1 MTPIPIPL
9 DGSTTWIEN
18 RKVELLEAVT
28 RRVVI
33 KGWESRMGI
42 QWPVG
47 IQLGRIGTF
56 WCALS
61 SWVAVDKNYVL
72 HNS

>member
-1 MTPIPIPL
+1 MNPTLIPL

-18 RKVELLEAVT
+18 LKAELLEVVT

-33 KGWESRMGI
+33 KGWERMMGS
-42 QWPVG
+42 QWPVTF
-47 IQLGRIGTF
+47 RIRTF

-61 SWVAVDKNYVL
+61 SWVTVDKNYVL
-72 HNS
+72 HTS